1 MKKKINKQKRFTPK
15 LHIKKGDKVMV
26 MAGDDKGKTGAV
38 LQVLPHKNLAVV
50 EDVNLAKKHMKPTNE
65 KPEGGIHEIAVAVHI
80 SNLMLIDPKTGD
92 PTRVGRKEVDGKI
105 MRYSKSSG
113 EIIK

>member
-1 MKKKINKQKRFTPK
+1 MKQS
-15 LHIKKGDKVMV
+15 
-26 MAGDDKGKTGAV
+26 
-38 LQVLPHKNLAVV
+38 
-50 EDVNLAKKHMKPTNE
+50 E
-65 KPEGGIHEIAVAVHI
+65 KPEGGIHEIAVPVHI

-92 PTRVGRKEVDGKI
+92 PTRIGRKLVDGKI